1 MTPKPARPVV
11 VFASMYFDGHQ
22 LYDQRLARA
31 LATSN
36 PVLYVE
42 PPTPLLRRPGK
53 DKRTFGFGSTN
64 AGGVTTFTPATLPL
78 GSRRLLYPLS
88 GLLIALQIW
97 IGIFA
102 RLRTVRFQS
111 VFIAVNPVTKRLF
124 PARRSVSL
132 IKDDYAA
139 ASNLIGIPK
148 EVVQR
153 RFRSTIRRA
162 HNVVVV
168 SPVLRSILLRRGVR
182 SRIIPA
188 GCHIPEQQWDEP
200 AELSGVAHPRAVFV
214 GMVSDRIDLNLMQ
227 AVVDSGVSV
236 VGVGQLQPTFSKQ
249 VQFEEL
255 RGHDNFHWLP
265 PRSGAD
271 LEAVIQHCAVGLIP
285 YELSEF
291 NRSSFPLKAFEY
303 LACGKVVVST
313 ALPSMTWLESENVRT
328 ATGAVEFVSEVQDAL
343 AQAGDSGVIS
353 ACTSYAEE
361 NTWAM
366 RADEFRAL
374 LRSDR

>member
-1 MTPKPARPVV
+1 MTSTSVRPVV
-11 VFASMYFDGHQ
+11 IFSSMYFDGHQ

-31 LATSN
+31 LATTN

-42 PPTPLLRRPGK
+42 PPTPLVRRPGK
-53 DKRTFGFGSTN
+53 GKRTFGFGSTD
-64 AGGVTTFTPATLPL
+64 AAGVTTFTPATLPF

-97 IGIFA
+97 IALFGK
-102 RLRTVRFQS
+102 LRTLRFQS
-111 VFIAVNPVTKRLF
+111 VFVAVNPVTKRLF

-139 ASNLIGIPK
+139 AANLIGIPT

-162 HNVVVV
+162 RNVVVV

-188 GCHIPEQQWDEP
+188 GCHIPNRQWDEP

-227 AVVDSGVSV
+227 AVVESGVSV
-236 VGVGQLQPTFSKQ
+236 VGVGQVQPTFSKQ
-249 VQFEEL
+249 EQFEQL
-255 RGHDNFHWLP
+255 RGHNNFHWLP

-313 ALPSMTWLESENVRT
+313 PLPSMTWLDSENVRT
-328 ATGAVEFVSEVQDAL
+328 AASSVEFVSEVHDAL
-343 AQAGDSGVIS
+343 AEASDPGVIS
-353 ACTSYAEE
+353 ACTSYAKK

-374 LRSDR
+374 LGRGQ